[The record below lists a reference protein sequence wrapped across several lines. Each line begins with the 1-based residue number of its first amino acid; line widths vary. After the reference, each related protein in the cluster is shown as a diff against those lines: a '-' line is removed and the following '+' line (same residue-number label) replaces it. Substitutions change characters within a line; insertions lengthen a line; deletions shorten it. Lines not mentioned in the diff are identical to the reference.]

1 MGAVSGRRPPLS
13 GRQGSGQGLVLSN
26 LQEDREFAKRE
37 YDACRK
43 IGALL
48 AEMDFPTY
56 EQALPAIIFLRY
68 HEFDV
73 EQPFLPQYDHN
84 SGAAGGT
91 CAACWERRTD
101 RMEGKIYT
109 RNEAAL
115 IVELFDGLLT
125 GNGIKVPSPEDDTQR
140 EADNEAALYGSVYY
154 GLLDEVEATLIDLLT
169 RHAPDT
175 EVVTDVFS

>member
-1 MGAVSGRRPPLS
+1 
-13 GRQGSGQGLVLSN
+13 
-26 LQEDREFAKRE
+26 
-37 YDACRK
+37 
-43 IGALL
+43 
-48 AEMDFPTY
+48 
-56 EQALPAIIFLRY
+56 
-68 HEFDV
+68 
-73 EQPFLPQYDHN
+73 
-84 SGAAGGT
+84 
-91 CAACWERRTD
+91 
-101 RMEGKIYT
+101 MEGKIYT

-125 GNGIKVPSPEDDTQR
+125 GNGIKVPSPEDDQR